1 MNYPPP
7 HSAGPAERT
16 LSCWHETEGW
26 VSWERWK
33 VLQVHTPAP
42 PRGWTLRE
50 YLMEHPHK

>member
-1 MNYPPP
+1 MSYPPP
-7 HSAGPAERT
+7 HSAGPADRT

-42 PRGWTLRE
+42 PRGWTTRQ